1 METLLLYTLK
11 ASALLLMFFTAYHL
25 LLKKETFFSANRG
38 FLLAGLITS
47 ALLPLIEYTRVI
59 WVNPKPVQQL
69 STEQLVY
76 LASAIKDQG
85 VQVAQPQPFNWL
97 YIAGAVYVLGI
108 GFFMVALFTD
118 IFKIRKMLRSK
129 NVIQQQPYKLVDSP
143 AVASPFSFFNYIV
156 FNSSTL
162 APQELESIISH
173 EKVHSRQ
180 KHTLDMLLSQA
191 YCILFWFNPV
201 AWLYKK
207 AIAQNLEFIADAEAL
222 KQVTDKTAYQK
233 TMLRLALGTQPIS
246 ITNHFYQSLI
256 KKRIVMLNKQ
266 RSHRYSTWKYAL
278 VLPVLALFTMAF
290 QVKTVARE
298 KTVPQTTSSS
308 SSHSEESV
316 TIQTE
321 INKDSD
327 KNKELDGLKKKF
339 AEIGVDFNVSFI
351 EKNDRGEI
359 TAIKVELKGEGQE
372 QVYNVKSSDP
382 IKPFIV
388 TAKQQNGKLVGI
400 SIYPGIKK
408 LPKGAVMAVEPA
420 DDAMPIEEAEVAAD
434 MIPAPPVPGL
444 EPPMAP
450 PVPQRG
456 FGQDPDG
463 TTVAMNITDNTLV
476 LVDGIKQP
484 KGAPVKLPVGREIAS
499 VNVLKGKEGKKKYGK
514 EAKDGAIEITT
525 AKKRADKV
533 SVNRINVPGSAAFAF
548 SMPDADVSGDIIE
561 FHGAFPE
568 GLEAFADLGQLD
580 FSELE
585 KLGDLKI
592 FSDIESMSNDDI
604 NAWAAH
610 ASRLAERAGRQAEL
624 AARRAEIA
632 GRKAIIID
640 KRADRENRNADNA
653 TLRRQL
659 EEAKKQ
665 LEETKKE
672 LKKQVAKQKAAAGKK
687 A

>member
-69 STEQLVY
+69 SAAQLAY
-76 LASAIKDQG
+76 LATALKGQA
-85 VQVAQPQPFNWL
+85 VQVAQPQPFNWW
-97 YIAGAVYVLGI
+97 YVAGAVYILGI
-108 GFFMVALFTD
+108 AFFMVALFTD
-118 IFKIRKMLRSK
+118 IFKIRKMLRGK
-129 NVIQQQPYKLVDSP
+129 QVIQQQPYKLVDSP

-222 KQVTDKTAYQK
+222 KQVADKTSYQK

-298 KTVPQTTSSS
+298 KSAAQTTSS

-351 EKNDRGEI
+351 EKNDKGEI

-372 QVYNVKSSDP
+372 QVYNVKSSEP

-400 SIYPGIKK
+400 SIYPGIKN
-408 LPKGAVMAVEPA
+408 LPIGNVTGIETD
-420 DDAMPIEEAEVAAD
+420 DDAIPVEEAEVTAD
-434 MIPAPPVPGL
+434 MIPAPPVPGF

-533 SVNRINVPGSAAFAF
+533 GFNRINVPGSAAFAF
-548 SMPDADVSGDIIE
+548 SVPDGDVSGDIIE
-561 FHGAFPE
+561 FHGALPE

>member
-1 METLLLYTLK
+1 
-11 ASALLLMFFTAYHL
+11 
-25 LLKKETFFSANRG
+25 
-38 FLLAGLITS
+38 
-47 ALLPLIEYTRVI
+47 
-59 WVNPKPVQQL
+59 
-69 STEQLVY
+69 
-76 LASAIKDQG
+76 
-85 VQVAQPQPFNWL
+85 
-97 YIAGAVYVLGI
+97 
-108 GFFMVALFTD
+108 
-118 IFKIRKMLRSK
+118 
-129 NVIQQQPYKLVDSP
+129 
-143 AVASPFSFFNYIV
+143 
-156 FNSSTL
+156 
-162 APQELESIISH
+162 
-173 EKVHSRQ
+173 
-180 KHTLDMLLSQA
+180 
-191 YCILFWFNPV
+191 
-201 AWLYKK
+201 
-207 AIAQNLEFIADAEAL
+207 
-222 KQVTDKTAYQK
+222 
-233 TMLRLALGTQPIS
+233 
-246 ITNHFYQSLI
+246 
-256 KKRIVMLNKQ
+256 
-266 RSHRYSTWKYAL
+266 
-278 VLPVLALFTMAF
+278 
-290 QVKTVARE
+290 
-298 KTVPQTTSSS
+298 
-308 SSHSEESV
+308 
-316 TIQTE
+316 
-321 INKDSD
+321 
-327 KNKELDGLKKKF
+327 
-339 AEIGVDFNVSFI
+339 
-351 EKNDRGEI
+351 
-359 TAIKVELKGEGQE
+359 
-372 QVYNVKSSDP
+372 
-382 IKPFIV
+382 
-388 TAKQQNGKLVGI
+388 
-400 SIYPGIKK
+400 
-408 LPKGAVMAVEPA
+408 MAVEAA
-420 DDAMPIEEAEVAAD
+420 DDAMPIEEDEVAAD
-434 MIPAPPVPGL
+434 MIPARPVPGL

-548 SMPDADVSGDIIE
+548 SMPDGDVSGDIIE

-653 TLRRQL
+653 TLRKQL

-672 LKKQVAKQKAAAGKK
+672 LKKQIAKQKAAAGKK

>member
-11 ASALLLMFFTAYHL
+11 ASALLLTFFAAYHL

-47 ALLPLIEYTRVI
+47 ALLPLVEYTRVI

-69 STEQLVY
+69 SAAQLGY
-76 LASAIKDQG
+76 LATALKGQA
-85 VQVAQPQPFNWL
+85 VQVAQPQPFNWW
-97 YIAGAVYVLGI
+97 YVAGAVYILGI
-108 GFFMVALFTD
+108 AFFMVALFTD

-129 NVIQQQPYKLVDSP
+129 EVIQQQPYKLVDSP

-222 KQVTDKTAYQK
+222 KQVADKTAYQK

-266 RSHRYSTWKYAL
+266 RSHKYSTWKYAL

-298 KTVPQTTSSS
+298 KSAPQTTS

-351 EKNDRGEI
+351 EKNDKGEI

-408 LPKGAVMAVEPA
+408 LPKGAVMAVEAA
-420 DDAMPIEEAEVAAD
+420 DDVMPTEEAEVAAD

-444 EPPMAP
+444 EPRMAP
-450 PVPQRG
+450 PVPQRR

-548 SMPDADVSGDIIE
+548 SMPDGDVSGDILE
-561 FHGAFPE
+561 FHGALPE

-653 TLRRQL
+653 TLRKQL

-672 LKKQVAKQKAAAGKK
+672 LKKQIAKQKAAAGKK